1 MVLVVC
7 TANICRSPFAAAL
20 LRSELASI
28 AQLQLSVE
36 SAGTEARGGDPACK
50 GLWIH
55 SGLPVPER
63 GDHVSRIVTRELLDS
78 ADLILALGASH
89 SSSLAV
95 TSPKARAV
103 TFRLAVASRLAS
115 LIASPGHALTGAT
128 VGLPG
133 IDDLDPLSRVPELP
147 QAARD
152 RFGWLIAEMNAWRG
166 SVSESESDSVIDPHD
181 AEDDQHPP
189 VASEIIELVSDFA
202 GAVKAVVQA

>member
-1 MVLVVC
+1 
-7 TANICRSPFAAAL
+7 
-20 LRSELASI
+20 
-28 AQLQLSVE
+28 
-36 SAGTEARGGDPACK
+36 
-50 GLWIH
+50 
-55 SGLPVPER
+55 VPER
-63 GDHVSRIVTRELLDS
+63 GDHVSRIVTRELLDR

-128 VGLPG
+128 VGLPR
-133 IDDLDPLSRVPELP
+133 IDQLDPLSRVPKLP
-147 QAARD
+147 QSAPD
-152 RFGWLIAEMNAWRG
+152 RFEWLVAEMNAWRG
-166 SVSESESDSVIDPHD
+166 SLSESESDSVIDPHD

-189 VASEIIELVSDFA
+189 VAIEITELVAAFA